1 MLPNRNIGDEK
12 MKIRNFDKHGKEIGD
27 LTEITIEA
35 DATIKAVIAAIEERN
50 NNELRR
56 IKESK

>member
-1 MLPNRNIGDEK
+1 

-35 DATIKAVIAAIEERN
+35 DATIKAIIAAIEERN

>member
-1 MLPNRNIGDEK
+1 

-50 NNELRR
+50 NKNDYKTSNKRMAR
-56 IKESK
+56 T